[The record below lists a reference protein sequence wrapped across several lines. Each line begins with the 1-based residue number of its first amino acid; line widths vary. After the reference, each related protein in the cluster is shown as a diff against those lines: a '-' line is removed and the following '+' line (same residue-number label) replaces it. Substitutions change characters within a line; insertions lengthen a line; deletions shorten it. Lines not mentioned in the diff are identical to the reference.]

1 MIRIELTEE
10 EAKVVE
16 DYLFR
21 KVCRLDEAGL
31 SDSRCRPLL
40 DSVRRKLTAASRESA
55 EGR

>member
-31 SDSRCRPLL
+31 SDSHCRPLL
-40 DSVRRKLTAASRESA
+40 DSARRKLTAASRQSA
-55 EGR
+55 EVR